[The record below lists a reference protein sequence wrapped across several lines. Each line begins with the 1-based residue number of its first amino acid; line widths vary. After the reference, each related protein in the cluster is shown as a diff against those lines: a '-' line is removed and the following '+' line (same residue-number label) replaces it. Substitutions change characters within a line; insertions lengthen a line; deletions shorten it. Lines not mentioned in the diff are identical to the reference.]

1 MEHLTMRR
9 LTIALGVA
17 SLAVAGAAFAQA
29 APADADAGHRGH
41 HPAAPLT
48 RADAQARADRLF
60 DKLDV
65 NHDGKIDAADRRLR
79 QDQHRDARFARLDAD
94 GNGAISKAEFAAAGD
109 NARRRFTEHAGL
121 QDGKD
126 GHRFGGHKF
135 GGERVAWRGHR
146 GHGLAMGGKKA
157 DTNHDGAIT
166 RDEFDTAALAM
177 FDRADA
183 NHDGTVTPEERKQM
197 HAGQRGWHRG
207 EHPSAAG

>member
-1 MEHLTMRR
+1 MHR

-17 SLAVAGAAFAQA
+17 SLAVAGTAFAQTDP
-29 APADADAGHRGH
+29 APADAGHRGH

-48 RADAQARADRLF
+48 RAEAQARADKLF
-60 DKLDV
+60 AKLDV
-65 NHDGKIDAADRRLR
+65 NHDGKIDAADRQLR
-79 QDQHRDARFARLDAD
+79 QDQRRDARFARLDTD

-109 NARRRFTEHAGL
+109 KMRERFAERAKA
-121 QDGKD
+121 QDGQD
-126 GHRFGGHKF
+126 GHRFGGRKV
-135 GGERVAWRGHR
+135 GGERVAWGGGR

-166 RDEFDTAALAM
+166 RDEFDIAALAM

-197 HAGQRGWHRG
+197 RVGHRGWHRG
-207 EHPSAAG
+207 EHPSATG